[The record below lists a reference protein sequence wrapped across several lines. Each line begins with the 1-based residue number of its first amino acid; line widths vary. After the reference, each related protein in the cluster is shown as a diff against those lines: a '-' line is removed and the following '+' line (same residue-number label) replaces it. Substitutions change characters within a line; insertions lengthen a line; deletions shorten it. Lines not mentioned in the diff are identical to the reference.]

1 MPLIDLK
8 TDLKSLKYGRDRF
21 DGGSSGQPFIQ
32 TPIPDGTS
40 TLGGALAQ
48 DYLLRGGPR
57 ALIDSGV
64 DVLRLNKYFKTT
76 SGVLFTTKQNLLS
89 RTASPAQGGTKQAPK
104 LFNEGVYNP
113 LSTLAQAGV
122 VALGTHLNKQGN
134 PFASTGVFSTNPNL
148 YFNKVVESNKASVNT
163 FFLSSTFN
171 PTIGSSNNRNAQLLE
186 TISNLQ
192 QGIGTTTTT
201 LAGEFANRLTNLW
214 HTKQYLN
221 EDIVNILQYSGG
233 PGSTLG
239 VGQTLIKFARGNGSG
254 QDVRTNQ
261 VQINTQLFPQNTNV
275 LDFKQIAEQSSNST
289 RPSSPV
295 LQDFR
300 KQLRNQ
306 TNITKAPDYNENN
319 LESKVN
325 IGGTKTRQG
334 PGYAAGKNLVS
345 YTSGSGIGP
354 IDRINS
360 RLPYYN
366 GSADTTPETND
377 LVQFRVALIDN
388 NNPGFKTF
396 IHFRA
401 FLDSMNDS
409 YNATWTPGQYL
420 GRSENFYNYNG
431 FTRTVSLSWTVAA
444 QSKEELIPM
453 YKKLNLLASSLA
465 GDYSPNGYMRGILAQ
480 LTVGGYLYEQPGI
493 ITQLTYDVP
502 QESPWEIGINDEG
515 ETDNSIREMPHI
527 MKVSGFSFIP
537 IYKQRPQFGA
547 PFIALENSSGNSYND
562 GSPNRSSFSAIS
574 LAPSLNSLVP
584 GGYEGRNL
592 DIIPRRSGLGD
603 FPVIQNI
610 ENLA

>member
-1 MPLIDLK
+1 MGAAVPTL
-8 TDLKSLKYGRDRF
+8 T
-21 DGGSSGQPFIQ
+21 GS
-32 TPIPDGTS
+32 
-40 TLGGALAQ
+40 
-48 DYLLRGGPR
+48 
-57 ALIDSGV
+57 
-64 DVLRLNKYFKTT
+64 
-76 SGVLFTTKQNLLS
+76 
-89 RTASPAQGGTKQAPK
+89 
-104 LFNEGVYNP
+104 
-113 LSTLAQAGV
+113 
-122 VALGTHLNKQGN
+122 
-134 PFASTGVFSTNPNL
+134 
-148 YFNKVVESNKASVNT
+148 
-163 FFLSSTFN
+163 
-171 PTIGSSNNRNAQLLE
+171 
-186 TISNLQ
+186 
-192 QGIGTTTTT
+192 
-201 LAGEFANRLTNLW
+201 FANRLTNLW
-214 HTKQYLN
+214 YTKQYLN
-221 EDIVNILQYSGG
+221 KDIVNILQYSGG

-239 VGQTLIKFARGNGSG
+239 VGQTFIKFARGNGSDR
-254 QDVRTNQ
+254 DVRTNQ
-261 VQINTQLFPQNTNV
+261 KVQTDTQLFPQNTNV
-275 LDFKQIAEQSSNST
+275 LDFKQTANQTSNST

-306 TNITKAPDYNENN
+306 TKAPDYNLKN

-325 IGGTKTRQG
+325 IGGTGTKQG

-345 YTSGSGIGP
+345 YTNGSGIGP
-354 IDRINS
+354 IDKINYL
-360 RLPYYN
+360 LPYPRE
-366 GSADTTPETND
+366 SANTTPETND

-409 YNATWTPGQYL
+409 YNANWAPDQYL

-431 FTRTVSLSWTVAA
+431 FTRTISLSWTVAA

>member
-1 MPLIDLK
+1 MSLIDLK

-21 DGGSSGQPFIQ
+21 DGGNSGQPFIQ

-48 DYLLRGGPR
+48 DYLFRGGPR
-57 ALIDSGV
+57 AVTDAGI
-64 DVLRLNKYFKTT
+64 DVLRLTKYFKTT

-104 LFNEGVYNP
+104 LYNEGIYNP
-113 LSTLAQAGV
+113 LSTIAQAGV
-122 VALGTHLNKQGN
+122 TILGTHSNKQGN

-148 YFNKVVESNKASVNT
+148 YFNKVVESNKADVNT
-163 FFLSSTFN
+163 SFLSSTFASF
-171 PTIGSSNNRNAQLLE
+171 SSSPATLSLRNAL
-186 TISNLQ
+186 IDK
-192 QGIGTTTTT
+192 GTVPTT
-201 LAGEFANRLTNLW
+201 LTGEFANRLTNLW
-214 HTKQYLN
+214 YTKQYLN
-221 EDIVNILQYSGG
+221 EDTVNILQYSGG

-239 VGQTLIKFARGNGSG
+239 VGQTFIKFARGNGSG
-254 QDVRTNQ
+254 QDIRTNQ
-261 VQINTQLFPQNTNV
+261 VQTNTQLFPQNTNV
-275 LDFKQIAEQSSNST
+275 LDFKQTVEQIPNNT

-306 TNITKAPDYNENN
+306 TKVTKAPDYDLNN
-319 LESKVN
+319 LESKTN
-325 IGGTKTRQG
+325 IGGTRTKQG

-366 GSADTTPETND
+366 DSADTTPATND
-377 LVQFRVALIDN
+377 LVQFRIALIDN

-401 FLDSMNDS
+401 FLDSMTDS
-409 YNATWTPGQYL
+409 YNATWNPDQYL

-431 FTRTVSLSWTVAA
+431 FTRTISLSWTVAA

-527 MKVSGFSFIP
+527 IKVSGFSFTP
-537 IYKQRPQFGA
+537 IYKQRPQFGT
-547 PFIALENSSGNSYND
+547 PFIALENSSGKSSYD
-562 GSPNRSSFSAIS
+562 DSPNRSSFTATSATLSSTLSS
-574 LAPSLNSLVP
+574 LPSAK
-584 GGYEGRNL
+584 GIGDL
-592 DIIPRRSGLGD
+592 DIRPRPSGLGD
-603 FPVIQNI
+603 FPTIQNI
-610 ENLA
+610 QNSA

>member
-57 ALIDSGV
+57 ALIDAGI

-171 PTIGSSNNRNAQLLE
+171 PTIGSSNDRNAQLFE
-186 TISNLQ
+186 TINNIQ
-192 QGIGTTTTT
+192 QGKGTTTTT

-214 HTKQYLN
+214 YTKQYLN

-275 LDFKQIAEQSSNST
+275 LDFKQIAEQSSNNT

-306 TNITKAPDYNENN
+306 TNVTKAPDYNENN

-325 IGGTKTRQG
+325 IGGTGTKQG

-345 YTSGSGIGP
+345 YTNGSGIGP
-354 IDRINS
+354 IDKINYL
-360 RLPYYN
+360 LPYLRE
-366 GSADTTPETND
+366 SADTTPETND

-409 YNATWTPGQYL
+409 YNATWTPDQYL

-431 FTRTVSLSWTVAA
+431 FTRTISLSWTVAA

-465 GDYSPNGYMRGILAQ
+465 GDYSPNGYMRGILTQ

-502 QESPWEIGINDEG
+502 QESPWEIGINDKG

-527 MKVSGFSFIP
+527 MKVSGFSFTP
-537 IYKQRPQFGA
+537 IYKQKPQFGA
-547 PFIALENSSGNSYND
+547 PFIALENSSGPYRD
-562 GSPNRSSFSAIS
+562 SFSAIS
-574 LAPSLNSLVP
+574 LAPSLNTPLISQTETAILP
-584 GGYEGRNL
+584 KKS
-592 DIIPRRSGLGD
+592 IPFNSTDLFRRTTS
-603 FPVIQNI
+603 PVFN
-610 ENLA
+610 N